1 MKADGMKEWKYES
14 KDRKTVL
21 SSPDWFDEL
30 PIQAVVMPDA
40 MILPDLG
47 QPASYYA
54 ILKSA
59 HTHTHTAELPAIQVT
74 NSRTG
79 RLENSLAIC
88 FSKIKTIGSHTF
100 I

>member
-1 MKADGMKEWKYES
+1 MKADGMKEWKHES

-59 HTHTHTAELPAIQVT
+59 HTH
-74 NSRTG
+74 S
-79 RLENSLAIC
+79 
-88 FSKIKTIGSHTF
+88 
-100 I
+100 

>member
-59 HTHTHTAELPAIQVT
+59 RTHTHTQLNYPLHRLPIP
-74 NSRTG
+74 G
-79 RLENSLAIC
+79 REGW
-88 FSKIKTIGSHTF
+88 KTV
-100 I
+100 